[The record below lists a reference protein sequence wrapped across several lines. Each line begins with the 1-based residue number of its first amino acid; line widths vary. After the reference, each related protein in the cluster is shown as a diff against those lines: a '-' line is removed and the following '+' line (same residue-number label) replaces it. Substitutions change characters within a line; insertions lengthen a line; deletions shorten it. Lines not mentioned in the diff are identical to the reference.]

1 METSAKEVL
10 KMRNLGMIKQS
21 VVMSIQNII
30 ANKMRT
36 FLTMLGIIIGVGAVI
51 ALITSVSAVT
61 DYIMEQFSSLG
72 AGTIT
77 ISAPGTSL
85 KYGLSENDLS
95 EIEEMDNVKDVA
107 PSVTVTAKV
116 VRNDYVSDDVTITG
130 KNEAYFQKNDEMVT
144 YGRSFTPQDMD
155 GTVTV
160 CLIDDELAKTFFLG
174 EDPLGKTIRVGGI
187 TYTVVG
193 LCNPDDT
200 MTDMMVGV
208 TDSDGTIY
216 IPYKNAMN
224 MNGTNRVN
232 SLEVYVEDTDK
243 TDELVDRLEAYLDNA
258 FNDADNA
265 YSIINMDS
273 LVEMMDDMS
282 DMMTKLLA
290 GIASISLLVG
300 GIGIMNMML
309 VSVTERTKEI
319 GLRKAL
325 GAEPGIIQLQFLIES
340 IILSLLGGIIG
351 ILFGELLSYIALN
364 AIDTEFRVN
373 VSAVALGFFFSLGV
387 GVIFGWAPARKASNL
402 NPIDALRSE

>member
-1 METSAKEVL
+1 
-10 KMRNLGMIKQS
+10 MRNLGMIKQS

-116 VRNDYVSDDVTITG
+116 VRNDYVSSDVTITG

>member
-1 METSAKEVL
+1 
-10 KMRNLGMIKQS
+10 MRNLGMIRQS
-21 VVMSIQNII
+21 VIMSVQNII

-36 FLTMLGIIIGVGAVI
+36 FLTTLGIIIGVGAVI
-51 ALITSVSAVT
+51 ALVTSVSAVT

-77 ISAPGTSL
+77 ISAPGTAL
-85 KYGLSENDLS
+85 KYGLSENDIS
-95 EIEEMDNVKDVA
+95 EIEEMDNVKGVA
-107 PSVTVTAKV
+107 PSVTVTARV
-116 VRNDYVSDDVTITG
+116 VRNDNVSDDVTVTG
-130 KNEAYFQKNDEMVT
+130 KNEDYFQKNDEMVT
-144 YGRSFTPQDMD
+144 YGRAFTEQDMD
-155 GTVTV
+155 GTVMV
-160 CLIDDELAKTFFLG
+160 CLIDDELAESFFLG

-193 LCNPDDT
+193 LCDPDDT

-232 SLEVYVEDTDK
+232 SLDVYVNDTDR
-243 TDELVDRLEAYLDNA
+243 TDELVDKLEAYLDNT
-258 FNDADNA
+258 FNEADNA
-265 YSIINMDS
+265 YSLINMDS

-282 DMMTKLLA
+282 NIMTKLLA

-351 ILFGELLSYIALN
+351 ILFGELLSYIALD
-364 AIDTEFRVN
+364 AIGTEFRIN